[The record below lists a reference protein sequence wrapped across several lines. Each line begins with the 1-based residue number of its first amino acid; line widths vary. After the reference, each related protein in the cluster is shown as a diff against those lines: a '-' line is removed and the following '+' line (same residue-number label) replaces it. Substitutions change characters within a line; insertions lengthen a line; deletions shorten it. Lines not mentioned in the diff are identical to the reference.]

1 MEFFPQHSVVWRGYA
16 EYTVQLNQASSWYG
30 FRGGDDCGFVSI
42 GSDKA
47 GSVVVDPALS
57 LPVFPHLTPHGYMK
71 KSETLNAT

>member
-1 MEFFPQHSVVWRGYA
+1 MEFFPHISIA
-16 EYTVQLNQASSWYG
+16 
-30 FRGGDDCGFVSI
+30 FCGVAWLCRVHCSTEPNIILVSI